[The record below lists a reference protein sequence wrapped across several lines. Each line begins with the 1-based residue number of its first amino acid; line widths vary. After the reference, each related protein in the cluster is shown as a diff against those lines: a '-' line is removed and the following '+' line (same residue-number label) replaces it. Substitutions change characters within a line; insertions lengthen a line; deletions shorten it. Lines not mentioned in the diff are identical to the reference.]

1 MTRKDSGILPAETHI
16 GRTALLVSDLD
27 RMTDFYRTVVGLD
40 VVRESGIESALGLDD
55 RPLLVL
61 QRGPDAEPHSRS
73 GTGLYHNAFRV
84 PTRGALGDALARIRD
99 HWQLDGASDHR
110 VSEALYLTDPE
121 GNGIEIYRD
130 FPRDQWPTSDQG
142 TIEMTTDPLDLEPIA
157 AAGTGA
163 SQAPPETD
171 VGHVH
176 LEVSSLETFREFYID
191 QLGFELQ
198 ATMSGALFVGA
209 GGYHHHIG
217 ANTWLNRT
225 RPLEGRGLSWF
236 EIVLPNAAA
245 LTAVEK
251 RLQARGSPFS
261 KTEHTLSVND
271 PDDNEIR
278 FTVETESKT
287 GEK

>member
-1 MTRKDSGILPAETHI
+1 MTAQDTDRLPAKTHI

-40 VVRESGIESALGLDD
+40 VVRDSGNESALGIDG

-61 QRGPDAEPHSRS
+61 QSGPDTEPHRRS

-84 PTRGALGDALARIRD
+84 PTRGALGDALRRVRE
-99 HWQLDGASDHR
+99 HWQLDGASDHL

-130 FPRDQWPTSDQG
+130 FPRDEWPRSDG
-142 TIEMTTDPLDLEPIA
+142 MIEMTTDPLDLDSIA
-157 AAGTGA
+157 EAATGA
-163 SQAPPETD
+163 SGSPAATD
-171 VGHVH
+171 IGHVH

-198 ATMSGALFVGA
+198 ARMSGALFVSA

-217 ANTWLNRT
+217 ANTWHDRT
-225 RPLEGRGLSWF
+225 SPLEGRGLSWF
-236 EIVLPNAAA
+236 EIVLPDAEA
-245 LTAVEK
+245 LTAVGQ
-251 RLQARGSPFS
+251 RLQASGSPFS
-261 KTEHTLSVND
+261 KTEHTLSVTD

-278 FTVETESKT
+278 LTVETEN
-287 GEK
+287 

>member
-1 MTRKDSGILPAETHI
+1 MTRQNSGILPAETHI

-40 VVRESGIESALGLDD
+40 VVRESGNESALGVEN

-61 QRGPDAEPHSRS
+61 QSGPDAEPNSRS

-84 PTRGALGDALARIRD
+84 PTRGAIGDALGRVRE
-99 HWQLDGASDHR
+99 HWQLDGASDHL

-130 FPRDQWPTSDQG
+130 FPRDQWPTSDEG
-142 TIEMTTDPLDLEPIA
+142 MIEMTTDPLDLDAIA
-157 AAGTGA
+157 AAATGA

-198 ATMSGALFVGA
+198 ATMSGALFVSA

-217 ANTWLNRT
+217 ANTWHNRT
-225 RPLEGRGLSWF
+225 APLKGRGLSWF
-236 EIVLPNAAA
+236 EIILPDSEA
-245 LTAVEK
+245 LTAVEQ
-251 RLQARGSPFS
+251 RLQAHDSQFS

-278 FTVETESKT
+278 LTVEREN
-287 GEK
+287 